1 MAFGEDKGKGSNK
14 FAAKF
19 SGVAL
24 SRPINGFFLRQTPFF
39 WVFCMLTAVNAS

>member
-1 MAFGEDKGKGSNK
+1 MAFGEDKGKDSNK

-24 SRPINGFFLRQTPFF
+24 SRPINGFFSTPNP
-39 WVFCMLTAVNAS
+39 VFLGFLHAYCC